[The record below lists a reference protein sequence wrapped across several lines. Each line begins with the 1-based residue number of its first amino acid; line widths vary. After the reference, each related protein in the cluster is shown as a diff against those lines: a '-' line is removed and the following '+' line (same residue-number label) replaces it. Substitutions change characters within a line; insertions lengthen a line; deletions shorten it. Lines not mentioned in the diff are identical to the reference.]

1 MPLVRYAGGVFDL
14 DATLGFALTAF
25 STLVA
30 IVDPVGNVGPF
41 LGVTSSMSS
50 DERRRTAAR
59 ACLLALGV
67 LVVFTAGGQQ
77 IFSFFEI
84 SMPAFQIAGGVLLF
98 LVAIDMLRA
107 HPRDTKGTHEERE
120 ESRDDV
126 AIVPLGIPLIAG
138 PGAIASVILLAS
150 RAATPWAQASLY
162 LVIALTIGTT
172 YLVFR
177 VAERLARALGRTGV
191 NVVTRLFGLLLA
203 AIAAQFVLDGIL
215 SAVGTQPPS

>member
-1 MPLVRYAGGVFDL
+1 VPDL
-14 DATLGFALTAF
+14 HATFGFALTAF
-25 STLVA
+25 STLIA
-30 IVDPVGNVGPF
+30 IVDPIGNIGPF
-41 LGVTSSMSS
+41 LGVTAEMPAV
-50 DERRRTAAR
+50 ERRRTAAR

-67 LVVFTAGGQQ
+67 LSLFAAGGEH
-77 IFSFFEI
+77 IFAFFGI

-107 HPRDTKGTHEERE
+107 HPRDTKGTREERE

-138 PGAIASVILLAS
+138 PGAIASVVLLS
-150 RAATPWAQASLY
+150 TRAPDLWARVGLY
-162 LVIALTIGTT
+162 VVLALTIALT

-177 VAERLARALGRTGV
+177 LAERLAQALGRTGV

-203 AIAAQFVLDGIL
+203 AVAAQFVLEGVQAAMG
-215 SAVGTQPPS
+215 SQPPS

>member
-1 MPLVRYAGGVFDL
+1 MRYAGAVPDV

-41 LGVTSSMSS
+41 LGVTASMSA

-59 ACLLALGV
+59 ACWLAFGVLLA
-67 LVVFTAGGQQ
+67 FTAGGQH
-77 IFSFFEI
+77 IFGFFGI

-98 LVAIDMLRA
+98 LVAVDMLRA
-107 HPRDTKGTHEERE
+107 HPRDTKGTREEHE

-126 AIVPLGIPLIAG
+126 AIMPLGVPLIAG

-150 RAATPWAQASLY
+150 RAPTAWAQASLY
-162 LVIALTIGTT
+162 LVVGLTIGIT

-177 VAERLARALGRTGV
+177 VAERLAQALGRTGV

-203 AIAAQFVLDGIL
+203 AIAAQFVLDGVL
-215 SAVGTQPPS
+215 AATGSAPS